1 MESTPDD
8 REHGYDNEL
17 EEQAYEEA
25 EESGDTDAGPAG
37 SPEPAQPDQAEG

>member
-17 EEQAYEEA
+17 EEQAYEQA
-25 EESGDTDAGPAG
+25 EESGE
-37 SPEPAQPDQAEG
+37 PEPDEPGQTEE